1 MLFICG
7 VHIFLQN
14 LAVTFTDKNKYI
26 RQNKVLLYVV
36 VLQTV
41 LEFKSDRISSLTEWG
56 SQERN
61 MAAKLQS

>member
-7 VHIFLQN
+7 VHIFLQK